1 MKYNYEYKVSN
12 ESYKLN
18 NLRGFKV
25 KYLGAT
31 NFLGS
36 RVKITDTRHN
46 KSVTLSY
53 DYSIGDI
60 VKQAIKYL
68 DDRDI
73 IIEGM
78 SNDERTNEY
87 NLLSLNFGT
96 QLKVQRIIKKGKNND
111 KER

>member
-1 MKYNYEYKVSN
+1 MEYNYGYKISN
-12 ESYKLN
+12 KSYKFN
-18 NLRGFKV
+18 NLRGFKI

-31 NFLGS
+31 NYLGS

-46 KSVTLSY
+46 KSITLSY

-60 VKQAIKYL
+60 AKQAIKYL
-68 DDRDI
+68 SDRDI
-73 IIEGM
+73 KIEGM

-96 QLKVQRIIKKGKNND
+96 QIK
-111 KER
+111 